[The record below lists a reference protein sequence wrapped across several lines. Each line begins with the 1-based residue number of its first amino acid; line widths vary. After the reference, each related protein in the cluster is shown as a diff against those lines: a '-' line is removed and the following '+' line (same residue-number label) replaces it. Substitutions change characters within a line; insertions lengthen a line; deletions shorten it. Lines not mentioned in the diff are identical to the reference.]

1 MSSNHFFEGFEPP
14 HSGEEGDGL
23 IIPRSFF
30 ERVVITE
37 PASTI
42 RVVAFILLRTLEGQS
57 EVEASYTD
65 FVRELRL
72 CRQSVQ
78 EGLARAIE
86 SGYIRLLQS
95 GENSHVKSRYAICW
109 ATSPSSPPPP
119 PS

>member
-1 MSSNHFFEGFEPP
+1 MSTNHFFEGFELPNN
-14 HSGEEGDGL
+14 GEEGDGL
-23 IIPRSFF
+23 VIPRSFF

-42 RVVAFILLRTLEGQS
+42 RVVAFILLRTLAGQD
-57 EVEASYTD
+57 EVEARYSD

-86 SGYIRLLQS
+86 AGYIRLVQS
-95 GENSHVKSRYAICW
+95 GENGHIKSRY
-109 ATSPSSPPPP
+109 
-119 PS
+119 